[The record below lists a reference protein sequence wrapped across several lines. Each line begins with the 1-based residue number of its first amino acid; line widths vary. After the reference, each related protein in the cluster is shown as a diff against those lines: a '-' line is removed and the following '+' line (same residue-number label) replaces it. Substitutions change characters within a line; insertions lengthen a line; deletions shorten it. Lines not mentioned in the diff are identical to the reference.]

1 MFRPVKQLILT
12 TKGVIMQ
19 IGKKI
24 KQLRVKQ
31 GLTQE
36 QLANYL
42 NVTFQAVSKW
52 EQGLTSPDISLL
64 PKLSTYFGITI
75 DDLFTLNSDA
85 HLERIENMLMN
96 ERELSSDDETY
107 VKNYLSGLIGSE
119 QEDKAFTLLATLYNH
134 RAKSYHQKAYSAAVK
149 ALELDPTI
157 KENHCML
164 LESKHGVFADWNY
177 HNHHEL
183 CDYYEQ
189 FTKKHPDDWH
199 GYLYLLDHLIADGR
213 LSEARKAVSEL
224 ERTRGGYIVYL
235 YKGKIEMATGNRDR
249 AFEHFNQMVDLEP
262 ENWLVYAT
270 RADEYAKITEYD
282 LAIQDNFK
290 TLEVQPK
297 PRYIDAYEC
306 NAHLYEIQGEYK
318 KAIKMWQGAMDIIKT
333 EWSNTFGE
341 MIDHP
346 QREIDRLKEKQ

>member
-1 MFRPVKQLILT
+1 
-12 TKGVIMQ
+12 MQ

-52 EQGLTSPDISLL
+52 EQGSTSPDISLL

-85 HLERIENMLMN
+85 HLERIENMLLN

-107 VKNYLSGLIGSE
+107 VKSYLNGLTGSE
-119 QEDKAFTLLATLYNH
+119 QEDKAYTLLASLYNH

-149 ALELDPTI
+149 ALELDPTL

-164 LESKHGVFADWNY
+164 LESKQGVFTDWNY

-183 CDYYEQ
+183 CDFYNSFIE
-189 FTKKHPDDWH
+189 KHPDDWH

-213 LSEARKAVSEL
+213 LSEARKTIVEL

-235 YKGKIEMATGNRDR
+235 YKGKIEMAAGNHKK
-249 AFEHFNQMVDLEP
+249 AFELYDQMVASEP
-262 ENWLVYAT
+262 DNWLVYAT
-270 RADEYAKITEYD
+270 RADEYSKVNEYD
-282 LAIQDNFK
+282 LAIKDNFK

-306 NAHLYEIQGEYK
+306 NAHLYEIQGQHD
-318 KAIKMWQGAMDIIKT
+318 KAIEMWQSAIDIIKT
-333 EWSNTFGE
+333 EWSITFGE
-341 MIDHP
+341 MIDSP
-346 QREIDRLKEKQ
+346 QREIDRLKEILV